1 MFAADGN
8 EKLGTGS
15 NQVGE
20 PRSWLAEPSR
30 GTSTASS
37 DQMVQIV
44 DTETEYLYSQAQGE
58 IGLLYVSA
66 ISIFIPRLYKFPR
79 AVV

>member
-1 MFAADGN
+1 
-8 EKLGTGS
+8 
-15 NQVGE
+15 
-20 PRSWLAEPSR
+20 
-30 GTSTASS
+30 
-37 DQMVQIV
+37 MVQIV

>member
-20 PRSWLAEPSR
+20 PQEL
-30 GTSTASS
+30 TS
-37 DQMVQIV
+37 
-44 DTETEYLYSQAQGE
+44 
-58 IGLLYVSA
+58 
-66 ISIFIPRLYKFPR
+66 
-79 AVV
+79 